1 MKVEIKIYKIFDPDL
16 YAMSAYG
23 IKITN
28 LMKEALEHYVRGEY
42 VHFHI
47 PKSLIYDFSLKKRS
61 VHLAMDITDPES
73 IAFLKKNIKP
83 RYRTAFLKSLL
94 RGSFTT
100 PQLGA
105 FLSNEESNRKDT
117 KMIKFTEFET
127 LPNLKEL
134 TVSQNPRR
142 IYDAPPKPKDEEKK
156 EKQQKLVDELKGN
169 EVQTDIVD
177 DKPQVH
183 QEKPSEVYVEKDL
196 EESTQQKSDA
206 PTSPQERNSQE
217 QEKNIH
223 KKNKKKKKKEKKP
236 QTQPLEDKFGIVVN
250 PTQQTPTPPA
260 HETEFKLE
268 EEKDPQD
275 SELVLE
281 DVNVVEDNNDDSND
295 DSTFKGFDSLI
306 NNF

>member
-23 IKITN
+23 IKVTN

-61 VHLAMDITDPES
+61 VHLAMDITDPKS

-105 FLSNEESNRKDT
+105 FLNNEESNRKDT

-156 EKQQKLVDELKGN
+156 EKQQKLVNELKGN
-169 EVQTDIVD
+169 EVQTGIVN
-177 DKPQVH
+177 DKPQVS

-196 EESTQQKSDA
+196 KESTQQKSDA
-206 PTSPQERNSQE
+206 PTSPQEQNPQE

-223 KKNKKKKKKEKKP
+223 KKNKKKKKKDKKP

-260 HETEFKLE
+260 HEAEFKLE
-268 EEKDPQD
+268 EEKDPQE
-275 SELVLE
+275 ELVLE
-281 DVNVVEDNNDDSND
+281 DVNVVENNSDEED
-295 DSTFKGFDSLI
+295 TLRRGFESMI
-306 NNF
+306 NNY

>member
-156 EKQQKLVDELKGN
+156 EKHQKLVDELKGS

-177 DKPQVH
+177 DKPQVR
-183 QEKPSEVYVEKDL
+183 QEKPSAIYVEKDL

>member
-156 EKQQKLVDELKGN
+156 EKQQKLVNELKGS
-169 EVQTDIVD
+169 EVQTDIVN
-177 DKPQVH
+177 DKPQVR

-196 EESTQQKSDA
+196 VESTQQKSDA
-206 PTSPQERNSQE
+206 PTSPQEQNPQE

-223 KKNKKKKKKEKKP
+223 KKNKKKKKKDKKP

-250 PTQQTPTPPA
+250 PTQQAPTPPA

-268 EEKDPQD
+268 EEKDPQE
-275 SELVLE
+275 ELVLE
-281 DVNVVEDNNDDSND
+281 DVNVVENNSDEED
-295 DSTFKGFDSLI
+295 TLRRGFESMI
-306 NNF
+306 NNY